1 MDLRNLILSAED
13 TTREAVTIPEW
24 GAVTVYIKNLSAK
37 DRDGWES
44 SLITITSDGKAKRV
58 NMINM
63 RTRLVVRCLVDEA
76 GKRIFSDDDAEALGE
91 KSAAVIAR
99 LFDACQRINALSGKE
114 MAALEK
120 NSVAAQGEDLP
131 LS

>member
-1 MDLRNLILSAED
+1 MDLRNQILSTED
-13 TTREAVTIPEW
+13 TKREAVTVPEW
-24 GAVTVYIKNLSAK
+24 GDVTVYVKNLSSK
-37 DRDGWES
+37 DRDGWEA

-63 RTRLVVRCLVDEA
+63 RARLVVRCLVDEN

-91 KSAAVIAR
+91 KSAAVMAR
-99 LFDACQRINALSGKE
+99 LFDLCQRINALSGKE
-114 MAALEK
+114 VAALEK
-120 NSVAAQGEDLP
+120 NSVPAQGDDLP